1 MIEQSLTTPTNTVT
15 ENPVKTYI
23 LELLEEQL
31 QNFDLVDGGQQ
42 RTVGDLIESKVSEIL
57 YNSNNELISERRG
70 PRSKKSIEDVTLISN
85 GVTYYVDPKT
95 HNINSDFS
103 MPNLTSV
110 DKIKKLFNTPNQE
123 LIYVF
128 VSYEVTD
135 GVIVIKDIKVFF
147 IWEIDST
154 ILGVGALGKGQLQI
168 KNANDEL
175 VFTNKGKTAW
185 FSDFKVLVQ
194 QFLAKQIIKINKQIV
209 EWN

>member
-1 MIEQSLTTPTNTVT
+1 MIEQSTTTPTNTVT

-57 YNSNNELISERRG
+57 YNSNNELISEKRG